1 MGDTEQPPPPAPELV
16 DPLQKLREKCRKNH
30 QDLVDKLDQCTE
42 RVSCREQ
49 TTETCTEE
57 LFDLLSAVDKCVA
70 KDLFKKLQ

>member
-16 DPLQKLREKCRKNH
+16 DPLQKLRKCRKNH